1 MGRETYTMIC
11 REVTKEIRSQVDT
24 AFECDVDGNRVVIYT
39 PFRRPDGDSI
49 VVYVTLKNS
58 EYVVS
63 DLGET
68 FMYLA
73 VMDADVSRSKRRQKI
88 VNEIAK
94 RNKVNIDNGA
104 IVARVSNIKEVP
116 DAIYRVT
123 NASVEIHQLVHT
135 TKPYY
140 KINFE
145 ERVEEFLVELK
156 EEHPDIDY
164 ETDYTVTGISN
175 RPYTIDFHVFNG
187 KQALIQTASTE
198 NPGYVRQLIER
209 LVTMWTDIED
219 VERGVDFITVIDDE
233 EGKKQYW
240 VDYTRLL
247 SKKSKVVFW
256 SSKEDLEKILLPEN

>member
-1 MGRETYTMIC
+1 MSRESYTMTC
-11 REVTKEIRSQVDT
+11 RKVTEQIKAQVDT
-24 AFECDVDGNRVVIYT
+24 AFECDIDGNRVVIYT

-49 VVYVTLKNS
+49 VVYVSLKNS
-58 EYVVS
+58 KYVVS

-94 RNKVNIDNGA
+94 RNMVEIDRGA
-104 IVARVSNIKEVP
+104 IVVRVDDIKDVP

-156 EEHPDIDY
+156 EEYPDIDY

-175 RPYTIDFHVFNG
+175 RPYTIDFYVFNG

-198 NPGYVRQLIER
+198 NPGYVRQLVER
-209 LVTMWTDIED
+209 LITMWTDIED
-219 VERGVDFITVIDDE
+219 VEKGVDFITVIDDE

-240 VDYTRLL
+240 IDYTRLL
-247 SKKSKVVFW
+247 SKKSRVVFW
-256 SSKEDLEKILLPEN
+256 SSKENLQRILLSEN